1 MNDLDLI
8 HAKIHEIRSLKVI
21 LDFDLAKMY
30 GVETKVLKQAVKRN
44 KIRFPDDFMFE
55 LTPEEYA
62 GLRSQIVTSN
72 KRGGTRYMPYAF
84 TEQGV
89 AMLSSVLNSE
99 TAIQINIGIIRAFVS
114 LREMIYSNPLTLRLS
129 NLEND
134 FKELKMD
141 LEEIFR
147 DYNDINEDTRTQ
159 LDAINTS
166 LSELAVQNKNNN
178 RKRIGFNTERT
189 DGQ

>member
-114 LREMIYSNPLTLRLS
+114 LREMIYSNPLALRLS

-166 LSELAVQNKNNN
+166 LYELAVQNKNNN

>member
-1 MNDLDLI
+1 
-8 HAKIHEIRSLKVI
+8 
-21 LDFDLAKMY
+21 
-30 GVETKVLKQAVKRN
+30 
-44 KIRFPDDFMFE
+44 
-55 LTPEEYA
+55 
-62 GLRSQIVTSN
+62 
-72 KRGGTRYMPYAF
+72 MPYAF

-114 LREMIYSNPLTLRLS
+114 LREMIYSNPLALRLS

-166 LSELAVQNKNNN
+166 LYELAVQNKNNN